1 MGHNTASMT
10 QRFREERAFF
20 DGYKRALLMKSDQ
33 LLFDELWDI
42 IEVYIPSAEKS
53 NHPFLIATILLSMI
67 LELRKLNAALQCQLE
82 ELQHEVESAQQSHAD
97 EVARLKAEI
106 QHFDDEVDAKLRALR
121 TEMSE
126 MIYPADAAL

>member
-53 NHPFLIATILLSMI
+53 NHPFLIATILLSMV

-82 ELQHEVESAQQSHAD
+82 ELQHEVESDQQSQAD

-121 TEMSE
+121 TEISE